1 MAGYTFLYLNKVVRP
16 GTEIDR
22 NVNQAG
28 VPVSTAFTNFIVFPK
43 APTFSFQ
50 EGNIWANGVSAG
62 LQIDF

>member
-1 MAGYTFLYLNKVVRP
+1 LNKVVRP

-28 VPVSTAFTNFIVFPK
+28 IPSSTAFTNFILFPRQP
-43 APTFSFQ
+43 AFSFN

-62 LQIDF
+62 LEIDF